1 MGTAAIPPTSNT
13 LATISI
19 GMLGLMYTNSPN
31 KFVPI
36 IAPILA
42 IRRCIPKAVDLYMH
56 VCVFVCVG
64 LSMFVCVGLS
74 MFVCVGLSMFVCER
88 VHVCRREQQDNF
100 RDAGL

>member
-1 MGTAAIPPTSNT
+1 MGIAAIPPTSNT

-42 IRRCIPKAVDLYMH
+42 IRRCIPRAVDLHMR
-56 VCVFVCVG
+56 VCIRACMFVCGG
-64 LSMFVCVGLS
+64 LSMC
-74 MFVCVGLSMFVCER
+74 VCER
-88 VHVCRREQQDNF
+88 VHVCRREQQI
-100 RDAGL
+100 